1 MTEKKEVS
9 VSVIK
14 ATIVVCTVVVL
25 SACAA
30 PGVPQSEQNFNQRIY
45 LGGGVLASQ
54 LEPEADDVEETLDED
69 ISGGG
74 SLLLGFDLT
83 NRFSIEGHVAD
94 LGEANFSPSGSIDYQ
109 VAGLSALVYGLG
121 NRQNRSR
128 REGFSVF
135 GRLGVGALENE
146 SDGLEFRQVNN
157 AHVLVGAGLEYG
169 FSNGLA
175 ARAELLAHEVDARY
189 AQLALVYRFGSSG
202 PQERAGDLP
211 ADSTSE
217 TVETD
222 DVETAVVPLP
232 ETIEQSEADEQLE
245 PAAVDIDVDGVDDKV
260 DECPDSDP
268 GELVDEVGC
277 AVFGGAIDGISFL
290 SGSAEL
296 TAEATEV
303 LSDISGILLQNPDVR
318 IVIQAHTDNSG
329 RAEDNLQLSKRRAL
343 AVARFFVDAGVP
355 GSRLRP
361 QAFGESEPRQS
372 NQTPAG
378 RAANRRVEIDVIK

>member
-1 MTEKKEVS
+1 MLVTH
-9 VSVIK
+9 
-14 ATIVVCTVVVL
+14 
-25 SACAA
+25 
-30 PGVPQSEQNFNQRIY
+30 N
-45 LGGGVLASQ
+45 
-54 LEPEADDVEETLDED
+54 
-69 ISGGG
+69 
-74 SLLLGFDLT
+74 SLW
-83 NRFSIEGHVAD
+83 SIA
-94 LGEANFSPSGSIDYQ
+94 
-109 VAGLSALVYGLG
+109 
-121 NRQNRSR
+121 
-128 REGFSVF
+128 
-135 GRLGVGALENE
+135 
-146 SDGLEFRQVNN
+146 
-157 AHVLVGAGLEYG
+157 
-169 FSNGLA
+169 LA
-175 ARAELLAHEVDARY
+175 AV
-189 AQLALVYRFGSSG
+189 
-202 PQERAGDLP
+202 
-211 ADSTSE
+211 
-217 TVETD
+217 
-222 DVETAVVPLP
+222 
-232 ETIEQSEADEQLE
+232 
-245 PAAVDIDVDGVDDKV
+245 VDIDVDGVDDKV

-378 RAANRRVEIDVIK
+378 RAECSFVASNASSNYS